1 MFAWNR
7 WYSIKSYLSSA
18 LWTVPLFALVAG
30 RIVKFLSEKL
40 GAWMDER
47 GIYGLNTTY
56 LGLNAAEANAF
67 LDRMFTMNLSF
78 LVFTIG

>member
-1 MFAWNR
+1 MHGDLMFAWNR

-47 GIYGLNTTY
+47 GYM
-56 LGLNAAEANAF
+56 A
-67 LDRMFTMNLSF
+67 
-78 LVFTIG
+78 